1 MLLTNI
7 RPLVFWPTFLLLLG
21 ALLASYLNLDGFLAT
36 TKTLNGA
43 ILDNFSWLFSLG
55 SLYLLVLA
63 VLVYCSPLGRVR
75 IGGDQAEPLLSR
87 WRWFSIT
94 LCTTLAVG
102 VLFWTTAE
110 PLYHLFGPPESAGLE
125 AGSPEAARFAM
136 ATMFLHWSFTPYAIY
151 TIPSL
156 VFALAFYNQ
165 RKRFSIGSMLEPVL
179 GPRLTRRLGSLIDA
193 IALYALVAGM
203 ASSLGTGA
211 LTLAGGAGQ
220 YLGGDTSPFRLG
232 VVIALIVA
240 TFVFSAASGLKKGI
254 ARMSA
259 LNAWLLLL
267 LGVFMFCFGPSAFMV
282 ALGTESLGLY
292 LDTFFSRSLFTGAAA
307 GDPWPQWWSIFYWAV
322 WFAWAPVTAL
332 FLGKIARGYTVRE
345 FIRINLVYPALF
357 AIVWIC
363 IFSGT
368 AIYLDLHQAAG
379 LNAVLNNDGVE
390 HVLYHIFEQ
399 LPGSQLMIVLL
410 LFIAFV
416 SYVTAADSN
425 TDAIGGLCTR
435 GLTADS
441 QQDSNIGIKVLWGSV
456 IGTVSWVMVSFVGI
470 DGVKMLSNLGGL
482 PALFIILL
490 ASGSLWHWLSN
501 PALVTHAAHPGAA
514 GGRNTTHSS
523 PPEGVPANAHQA

>member
-7 RPLVFWPTFLLLLG
+7 RPVVFWPTFLLLIS
-21 ALLASYLNLDGFLAT
+21 ALLASYQDLDTFLTITKSLNS
-36 TKTLNGA
+36 A

-63 VLVYCSPLGRVR
+63 MMVYFSPLGRIR

-110 PLYHLFGPPESAGLE
+110 PLYHLFGPPESAGLD
-125 AGSPEAARFAM
+125 AGSPDAARFAM
-136 ATMFLHWSFTPYAIY
+136 VTMFLHWSFTPYAIY

-165 RKRFSIGSMLEPVL
+165 RKRFSIGSMIEPVL
-179 GPRLTRRLGSLIDA
+179 GPRLTRRFASVIDA

-232 VVIALIVA
+232 VIIALIVT

-259 LNAWLLLL
+259 LNAWLLLF
-267 LGVFMFCFGPSAFMV
+267 LGAFMFCFGPSIFIIS
-282 ALGTESLGLY
+282 LGTESLGLY

-307 GDPWPQWWSIFYWAV
+307 SDPCLCVTPWA
-322 WFAWAPVTAL
+322 W
-332 FLGKIARGYTVRE
+332 
-345 FIRINLVYPALF
+345 
-357 AIVWIC
+357 C
-363 IFSGT
+363 
-368 AIYLDLHQAAG
+368 
-379 LNAVLNNDGVE
+379 
-390 HVLYHIFEQ
+390 
-399 LPGSQLMIVLL
+399 
-410 LFIAFV
+410 
-416 SYVTAADSN
+416 
-425 TDAIGGLCTR
+425 
-435 GLTADS
+435 
-441 QQDSNIGIKVLWGSV
+441 
-456 IGTVSWVMVSFVGI
+456 
-470 DGVKMLSNLGGL
+470 
-482 PALFIILL
+482 
-490 ASGSLWHWLSN
+490 
-501 PALVTHAAHPGAA
+501 
-514 GGRNTTHSS
+514 
-523 PPEGVPANAHQA
+523 